1 WETLRGNIATIL
13 GMSLSGVAN
22 QGCDIGGFHGPRP
35 EPELLLRWV
44 QHGIFQ
50 PRFSIHSVNSD
61 STVTEPWMYPEITPL
76 IRDAIQLRYRMIPY
90 LYSLMVRA
98 SRDGLPIMEPLLSA
112 FQHDP
117 AGYDTTDTFIL
128 GDSLLVA
135 TVLRKGASIRTG
147 RCPSEEVFSALT
159 TRRRDWSA
167 TTNGEPVCRE
177 SSPLYVRGG
186 GIIPLALDQPTRLDR
201 DETEVLRHPCA
212 PDRDGSF

>member
-98 SRDGLPIMEPLLSA
+98 SRDGLPIMQPLLSA
-112 FQHDP
+112 FQP
-117 AGYDTTDTFIL
+117 APARYDTTDTFML

-135 TVLRKGASIRTG
+135 TVLEKGASTVATSSESPSMKVSVVKGASTRT
-147 RCPSEEVFSALT
+147 
-159 TRRRDWSA
+159 
-167 TTNGEPVCRE
+167 
-177 SSPLYVRGG
+177 VRF
-186 GIIPLALDQPTRLDR
+186 P
-201 DETEVLRHPCA
+201 
-212 PDRDGSF
+212 